1 MIKHYILIAWRNLR
15 RNKLL
20 SVIQILCLSVG
31 LVTFML
37 VFRYVQYER
46 NWDKFNA
53 NFDRIYRVQL
63 DWKDGRDFTYNQTPP
78 AMAHYLQE
86 NYPEVERAIVMREV
100 WGGYL
105 STSPERTYYEEQGYI
120 APNEI
125 FDLFSFELLTGNI
138 KTALV
143 EPYSLVLS
151 KTLAE
156 KYFPGED
163 PMGKTVKDDLSNEY
177 RVTGIMMDIPSNSH
191 ITPSYFISI
200 SSRSNWDFTVWD
212 DQSFRPYVLL
222 RPGADY
228 KQLNL
233 TIKPLLDERVEA
245 NQFLVY
251 LKPLKELHL
260 NPNNLKDFIVVIIF
274 YSVIGILILILAS
287 LNFANLTTAFSISR
301 AKEIGIR
308 KVNGGGIGSLQK
320 QFLAESVILAFISLV
335 FAIILARLFL
345 PFFNHVVQ
353 RELPLDFLSNPL
365 FLLTVV
371 GSTLVTGLI
380 SGIYPALLLSRFK
393 PVTVLKG
400 NNPVSKSRISGLR
413 LLVTL
418 QFIITVVLLASTV
431 WTYRQ
436 TQYLKNK
443 NLGFEKGQLFHT
455 SLPANKGERNF
466 EEVRDLALRITGVEN
481 MAVSVTTPFH
491 SNWARRVEK
500 EGASVDEWTNF
511 SYNEVSPEFL
521 ASYDLKLEEGRFF
534 ESNKKSDEKACVI
547 NRAGARVLGWETAV
561 GKRLNIGGEWYE
573 VIGVIKDFHI
583 NSVMW
588 NIQPYVLKLH
598 SGDLSRGCEL
608 TFKLSGNDNQ
618 RAVAEL
624 DNLLRTNFTNT
635 IFTISHFD
643 DRAEHGDVEV
653 WQSVGRTSA
662 FFTVLAIIIAAVGLF
677 GMVAHTTRKRVKEIG
692 IRRVQGAKSTD
703 IISLVVK
710 DFFYLLLLA
719 NLFVFPIPYILIKTT
734 PGTYKYQ
741 MNLWEFLAIICMSL
755 LIAMIASS
763 YEAIKAANMNPV
775 KSLRYE

>member
-46 NWDKFNA
+46 NWDKFNV

-86 NYPEVERAIVMREV
+86 NHPEVEKAIVMREV

-120 APNEI
+120 APNEVFDI
-125 FDLFSFELLTGNI
+125 FSFDLITGNI
-138 KTALV
+138 QTALV
-143 EPYSLVLS
+143 EPYSVVLS

-177 RVTGIMMDIPSNSH
+177 RVTGIMKDIPPNSH

-200 SSRSNWDFTVWD
+200 SSRSNWDLTIWD
-212 DQSFRPYVLL
+212 NQSFRTYVLL
-222 RPGADY
+222 RPGANY
-228 KQLNL
+228 SQLNL
-233 TIKPLLDERVEA
+233 IIKPILDERVEA
-245 NQFLVY
+245 NQFFVY

-260 NPNNLKDFIVVIIF
+260 NPNNINDFIVVIIF
-274 YSVIGILILILAS
+274 YSVIGLLILILAS
-287 LNFANLTTAFSISR
+287 LNFANLTTAFSMSR

-320 QFLAESVILAFISLV
+320 QFLAESVILAFISLL

-353 RELPLDFLSNPL
+353 RELPLDFFSNPL
-365 FLLTVV
+365 FLVTVV
-371 GSTLVTGLI
+371 GSTLVTGI
-380 SGIYPALLLSRFK
+380 VSGIYPAFLLSRFK
-393 PVTVLKG
+393 PVIVLKG
-400 NNPVSKSRISGLR
+400 NNPVAKSKISGLR
-413 LLVTL
+413 LLVTI
-418 QFIITVVLLASTV
+418 QFIITVILLASTV

-455 SLPANKGERNF
+455 SLPGNKGERKF
-466 EEVRDLALRITGVEN
+466 EELKDLALRIPGVEN
-481 MAVSVTTPFH
+481 MAVSITTPFH
-491 SNWARRVEK
+491 SNWARRVDK
-500 EGASVDEWTNF
+500 EGASTDEWTNF
-511 SYNEVSPEFL
+511 SYNEVSPEYL
-521 ASYDLKLEEGRFF
+521 ATYDLQLEEGRFF
-534 ESNKKSDEKACVI
+534 NSNQKSDEKACVI
-547 NRAGARVLGWETAV
+547 NQTGARVLGWDTAV
-561 GKRLNIGGEWYE
+561 GKRLNVGGEWYE

-588 NIQPYVLKLH
+588 NIQPYFVKLH
-598 SGDLSRGCEL
+598 SSDLSGGCEF

-618 RAVAEL
+618 EAVAEL
-624 DNLLRTNFTNT
+624 DNLLRTNFMNT
-635 IFTISHFD
+635 IFSISHFD
-643 DRAEHGDVEV
+643 DRAGHGDVEI

-719 NLFVFPIPYILIKTT
+719 NLFVFPIPYVLIKTT

-741 MNLWEFLAIICMSL
+741 MNLWEFLAIIGMSL
-755 LIAMIASS
+755 FIAMVASS
-763 YEAIKAANMNPV
+763 YEAIKASNMNPV